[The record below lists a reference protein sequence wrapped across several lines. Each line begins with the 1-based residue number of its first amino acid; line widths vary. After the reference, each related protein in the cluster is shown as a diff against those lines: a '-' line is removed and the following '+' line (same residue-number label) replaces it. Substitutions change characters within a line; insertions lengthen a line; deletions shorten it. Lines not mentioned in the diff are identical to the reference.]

1 VFWEVLFVQRI
12 IEIPLVLLDDFP
24 SFPFRLRRDSEFLN
38 LLDSISTYGVLQP
51 VIVRPVAERY
61 QLISGHRRKRAC
73 EILRYDSVFGIV
85 LDNLD
90 DSEAMLLMLELNL
103 RQRRNL
109 LPSEKAFAYKMRYAA
124 VNQSPEKPK
133 NGGRRPVPQ
142 RLYLQLKFSFKLYRS
157 KKYLR

>member
-1 VFWEVLFVQRI
+1 MQKIL
-12 IEIPLVLLDDFP
+12 EIPLVLLDDFP